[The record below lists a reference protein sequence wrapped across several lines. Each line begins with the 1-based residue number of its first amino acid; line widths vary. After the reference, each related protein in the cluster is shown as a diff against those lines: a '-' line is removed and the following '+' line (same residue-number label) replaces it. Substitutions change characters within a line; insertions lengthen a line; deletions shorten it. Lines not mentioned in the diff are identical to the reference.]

1 MYSFDLIFTFE
12 CKLTAFCVPMLLY
25 FSVLYDFKWF
35 CICIVFFPNFHVLS
49 TKKKKTEDM
58 ETSKW
63 NIKNVSIIIKLENP
77 KKNAGNKRQTT
88 KGRQQR
94 GRQRRIQK
102 KKPKKKKKNEGQTRN
117 TKDMQGLGTRHRY
130 EDETNKRWRKNLITA
145 SGKEGKK
152 TKTGGGKQNKTHK
165 ERLPT

>member
-1 MYSFDLIFTFE
+1 MYSFDLILTFK

-35 CICIVFFPNFHVLS
+35 SICFLFFPSCHVLS
-49 TKKKKTEDM
+49 KKKKKTEDT

-88 KGRQQR
+88 KGWQQR
-94 GRQRRIQK
+94 GRQRRIQRK
-102 KKPKKKKKNEGQTRN
+102 RPKKKKKMKDKPETQRTCKDWGPDTGMKMNP
-117 TKDMQGLGTRHRY
+117 TKG
-130 EDETNKRWRKNLITA
+130 KKNLITA